1 MQKNSPSMNIKSEIK
16 RKLIHLTTVI
26 IPVLYGYCNR
36 KEMLWF
42 SGILLFFALLVETAR
57 FLWKPFSGFFYRLF
71 STLLRDNE
79 KHCLT
84 GATFIFLGIFIA
96 LLLFDKWIAQAVILF
111 IIISDA
117 IGAMVGKL
125 WGNHKIYGNKT
136 LEGCLAY
143 LFSGF
148 IIIYFITES
157 NIIIGSAGIVASLL
171 AEILITKVDD
181 NVTVSIIGGGTMQLL
196 SLLNIC

>member
-1 MQKNSPSMNIKSEIK
+1 MNISSEIK

-36 KEMLWF
+36 KEMLWI

-57 FLWKPFSGFFYRLF
+57 FLWRPFSVFFYRLF

-96 LLLFDKWIAQAVILF
+96 LLLFDKWIAQSVILF

-148 IIIYFITES
+148 IIIYFIIES
-157 NIIIGSAGIVASLL
+157 NVMIGSAGIVASLL